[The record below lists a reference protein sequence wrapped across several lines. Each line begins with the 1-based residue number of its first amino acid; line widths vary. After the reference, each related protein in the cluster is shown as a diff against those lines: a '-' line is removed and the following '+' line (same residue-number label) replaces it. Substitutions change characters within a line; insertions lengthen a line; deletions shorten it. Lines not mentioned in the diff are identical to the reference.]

1 MQIIVILIIVQIVIV
16 MQKSKVVDEINILFN
31 YKVKINK
38 RIYKK

>member
-1 MQIIVILIIVQIVIV
+1 MRIIVIQIIVQIVRV
-16 MQKSKVVDEINILFN
+16 MGKSKVVDEINILFN

>member
-1 MQIIVILIIVQIVIV
+1 MRIIVIQIIVQIVRV
-16 MQKSKVVDEINILFN
+16 MEKSKVVDEINILFN